1 MSESQKD
8 NHTQSDGSQYYIP
21 SSIEKKRAVT
31 MYVLSWI
38 IMIAW
43 KNEINQFE
51 LFHLKQSLGRWSCFL
66 LMFIVSLVLLFVPYI
81 KILALLLVFS
91 MVVVLSIF
99 IKQARDWK
107 YNYDTT
113 NKLSIF
119 QWIWWWILNLFEKEI
134 DAKEKSN

>member
-8 NHTQSDGSQYYIP
+8 SHIQLDSQHYIP

-38 IMIAW
+38 IMTAW
-43 KNEINQFE
+43 KNEMNQFE

-66 LMFIVSLVLLFVPYI
+66 LVFIVSLILLFIPYI
-81 KILALLLVFS
+81 KILALLFVFS
-91 MVVVLSIF
+91 MIVMLSIF
-99 IKQARDWK
+99 VKQARDWR
-107 YNYDTT
+107 YDYDTK

-119 QWIWWWILNLFEKEI
+119 QWVWWRILNLFEKEI
-134 DAKEKSN
+134 DTKKK

>member
-8 NHTQSDGSQYYIP
+8 NYIKSDSQYYVP

-38 IMIAW
+38 IMTAW
-43 KNEINQFE
+43 KSEINQFE

-81 KILALLLVFS
+81 KIVALLLVFS
-91 MVVVLSIF
+91 MIIVLSIF

-107 YNYDTT
+107 YIYDSTS
-113 NKLSIF
+113 KLSIF
-119 QWIWWWILNLFEKEI
+119 QWIWWRILNLFEKNTEI
-134 DAKEKSN
+134 K

>member
-8 NHTQSDGSQYYIP
+8 NYNQSNAQYYIP

-38 IMIAW
+38 IMTAG
-43 KNEINQFE
+43 KSEINQFE

-66 LMFIVSLVLLFVPYI
+66 LIFIVSLILLFVPYV

-91 MVVVLSIF
+91 MIIVLSLF

-107 YNYDTT
+107 YEYN
-113 NKLSIF
+113 NESKLSIF
-119 QWIWWWILNLFEKEI
+119 QWVWWRILNLFEKEI
-134 DAKEKSN
+134 NTKPS

>member
-8 NHTQSDGSQYYIP
+8 SHIQLDSQHYIP

-38 IMIAW
+38 IMTAW
-43 KNEINQFE
+43 KNEMNQFE

-66 LMFIVSLVLLFVPYI
+66 LVFIVSLILLFIPYI
-81 KILALLLVFS
+81 KILALLFVFS
-91 MVVVLSIF
+91 MIVMLSIF
-99 IKQARDWK
+99 VKQARDWM
-107 YNYDTT
+107 YDYDTK

-119 QWIWWWILNLFEKEI
+119 QWVWWRILNLFEKEI
-134 DAKEKSN
+134 DTKKK